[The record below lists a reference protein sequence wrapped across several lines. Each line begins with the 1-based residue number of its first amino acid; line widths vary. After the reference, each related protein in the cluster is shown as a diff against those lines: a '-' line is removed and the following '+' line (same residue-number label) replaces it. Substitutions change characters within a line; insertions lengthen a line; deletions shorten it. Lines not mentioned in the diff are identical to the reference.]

1 MKTILTLLFFPLA
14 VLAQTD
20 ALGPN
25 DLRDRAFRMSRAT
38 VEFLA
43 TDAKTYGYPDKTTC
57 PDCVSYPRLKAF
69 IVEQKL
75 TKADELVNE
84 TERWVAAPATA
95 AKSPSVALAEL
106 RTQLMNRVTAG
117 SERQHRRGL
126 PSFATYESQMNQL
139 AGGRAPESIAMN
151 TSQQTDAP
159 DATAD
164 VEDAQADTASSEGG
178 TVMPLSRAQTSDN
191 SWLSKSGLALILSLL
206 SLGLV
211 GWLLATRKKGDTAS
225 KGVDATT
232 DGVIAKLSDDVFR
245 LKGER
250 NTAQDAS
257 VKLQNRV
264 AQLENQVAVLQKAV
278 GVASAVLT
286 SAVTPTTSMPGT
298 TTPGPSTS
306 ENMPKKDGQPISN
319 PVPVQRQQA
328 QASPP
333 VASNPTPVP
342 RPAQNIPPAA
352 PAAENRPRSG
362 GPVAGQNQRP
372 APTPAP
378 ANTSTPAAPRI
389 LYARTVD
396 LGDGFSADSLSE
408 TTSERPMVYQIQLA
422 SPTQASFR
430 VADDPYA
437 QRLALS
443 DPYSYLNDACE
454 YTSQP
459 AANSRIQTVKPGRL
473 TLQGG
478 KWAITEK
485 AQISFT

>member
-1 MKTILTLLFFPLA
+1 MKTIITLLFFPLA

-25 DLRDRAFRMSRAT
+25 DLRDRAFRMAKAT

-43 TDAKTYGYPDKTTC
+43 TDAKTYGYLDKTTC

-69 IVEQKL
+69 IVEQKI

-84 TERWVAAPATA
+84 TERWVSAPATA
-95 AKSPSVALAEL
+95 AKVPAMALAEL
-106 RTQLMNRVTAG
+106 RTHLMNRVTAG
-117 SERQHRRGL
+117 SERQHRRSL
-126 PSFATYESQMNQL
+126 PSFSTYESQMNQL
-139 AGGRAPESIAMN
+139 AGGVAPESIAMN
-151 TSQQTDAP
+151 TTQQTDAP

-164 VEDAQADTASSEGG
+164 LADAQADTAYREGE
-178 TVMPLSRAQTSDN
+178 TVVPLSAAQSSDS

-211 GWLLATRKKGDTAS
+211 GWLIATRNKGGNGGKKAL
-225 KGVDATT
+225 DAET

-257 VKLQNRV
+257 VKLQSRV

-286 SAVTPTTSMPGT
+286 SAI
-298 TTPGPSTS
+298 TPGPATP
-306 ENMPKKDGQPISN
+306 ENMPNKDGQPISN
-319 PVPVQRQQA
+319 PASVQRQQV
-328 QASPP
+328 QPSLP
-333 VASNPTPVP
+333 VAPNPTP
-342 RPAQNIPPAA
+342 A
-352 PAAENRPRSG
+352 PENRPRSTNSDSIQKA
-362 GPVAGQNQRP
+362 GPLPILTPTNAALS
-372 APTPAP
+372 APKT
-378 ANTSTPAAPRI
+378 

-396 LGDGFSADSLSE
+396 LGDGFSADSLTE
-408 TTSERPMVYQIQLA
+408 TTTERPMVYQIQVTA
-422 SPTQASFR
+422 PGQATFR

-454 YTSQP
+454 YISQP
-459 AANSRIQTVKPGRL
+459 TPNSRIRTVKPGKL
-473 TLQGG
+473 VLQGN
-478 KWAITEK
+478 KWAIIEK